1 MQPGS
6 CALKCRLPSPALHR
20 RVVLVSGARRCERL
34 LWGPWRPGSTQARQL
49 AQMKAD
55 KFDLYFCCNSVE
67 ASGDLKKLEA
77 AHESVGHSI
86 MPLLKLCIL

>member
-1 MQPGS
+1 MQPGF

-49 AQMKAD
+49 AQKPTSLIYIFVA
-55 KFDLYFCCNSVE
+55 
-67 ASGDLKKLEA
+67 
-77 AHESVGHSI
+77 I
-86 MPLLKLCIL
+86 LLRLPET

>member
-1 MQPGS
+1 
-6 CALKCRLPSPALHR
+6 
-20 RVVLVSGARRCERL
+20 
-34 LWGPWRPGSTQARQL
+34 
-49 AQMKAD
+49 MKAD

-86 MPLLKLCIL
+86 MPLLKLCNFVMIVLIFSMCVYIYI